1 VKRPLWLN
9 DQVPVLISNNKEKLI
24 MTTARLRA
32 SVLGIAA
39 LITLCGYSAGAA
51 AQPGKGPK
59 ACVQGKAQLDRNT
72 QTVISYY
79 TMAFNDGLPQQAVDN
94 YVGVDENGEKLYIQ
108 HNPLAAD
115 GPQAFID
122 FVTFFKGLFPQM
134 NINIV
139 RTIAECDMVM
149 THGHMTLF
157 PEDRGN
163 AVVDIFRLDNTGRIV
178 EHWDVVQEIPET
190 SANDNGMF

>member
-1 VKRPLWLN
+1 
-9 DQVPVLISNNKEKLI
+9 
-24 MTTARLRA
+24 MTTTARLRA
-32 SVLGIAA
+32 SIIGIAA
-39 LITLCGYSAGAA
+39 LLTLCGYSAGAA

-59 ACVQGKAQLDRNT
+59 ACVQGKAQLERNK
-72 QTVISYY
+72 QTVIAYY
-79 TMAFNDGLPQQAVDN
+79 TMAFNEGLPQEAVDI
-94 YVGVDENGEKLYIQ
+94 YVGLDENGDKLYIQ

-115 GPQAFID
+115 GTEAFVD
-122 FVTFFKGLFPQM
+122 FVTFFKSRNPQM

-139 RTIAECDMVM
+139 RAIAECDLVM
-149 THGHMTLF
+149 THGHLTLS

-178 EHWDVVQEIPET
+178 EHWDVVQAVPET